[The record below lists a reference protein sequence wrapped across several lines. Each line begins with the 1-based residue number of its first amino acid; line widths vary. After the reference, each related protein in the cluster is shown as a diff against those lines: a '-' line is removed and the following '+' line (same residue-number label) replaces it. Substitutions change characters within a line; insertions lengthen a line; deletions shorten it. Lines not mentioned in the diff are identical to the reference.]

1 VSDLLLATANPG
13 KQREFSRL
21 LRDLPGRVLMPQ
33 AIDLHLDVP
42 EPYLTYAEN
51 ATAKAAAYCI
61 ASGLPALADDS
72 GIEVAALDWGPGARS
87 ARHGGPAV
95 GDRAALILETLE
107 GARDRRARMVCW
119 LALAIPGTAPDGTPR
134 SPRIELFSGMMEGVI
149 AQGQR
154 GSGGFGYDPIFELPS
169 GLTTAEL
176 PEGEKD
182 AISHRGRAVA
192 AALPRLRQLLLDEGP
207 APALAPSPD
216 TIGFPEEP
224 T

>member
-21 LRDLPGRVLMPQ
+21 LRDLPGRVLTPQ
-33 AIDLHLDVP
+33 AIGLALDVP
-42 EPYLTYAEN
+42 EPHLTYAEN
-51 ATAKAAAYCI
+51 AAAKAAAYCI

-87 ARHGGPAV
+87 ARHGGSDV
-95 GDRAALILETLE
+95 GDRAALILEMLG
-107 GARDRRARMVCW
+107 GAQQRRARMVCW
-119 LALAIPGTAPDGTPR
+119 LALAVPGTAPDGTPR
-134 SPRIELFSGMMEGVI
+134 SPRIELFSGVMDGTI
-149 AQGQR
+149 AHEQR

-192 AALPRLRQLLLDEGP
+192 AALPRLRQLLRDEGP
-207 APALAPSPD
+207 ASGLAPSTD
-216 TIGFPEEP
+216 TMASPEEP
-224 T
+224 A